1 MQKVSLVALVQMK
14 SSESKDENLRL
25 SLNFIKEADKKEGKL
40 DLFSRV
46 SNGILTELSV
56 CKTTFETS

>member
-25 SLNFIKEADKKEGKL
+25 SLNFIKEAAKKEGEL

-46 SNGILTELSV
+46 SNGILTELSGLQN
-56 CKTTFETS
+56 SLRN